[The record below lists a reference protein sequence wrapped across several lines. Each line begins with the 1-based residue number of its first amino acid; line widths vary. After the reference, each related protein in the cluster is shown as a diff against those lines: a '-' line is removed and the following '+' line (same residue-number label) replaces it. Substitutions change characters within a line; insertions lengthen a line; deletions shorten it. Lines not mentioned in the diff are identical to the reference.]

1 LLLLAGTL
9 MALPGW
15 QGKMSAFIVGFCG
28 SFSLAQ
34 HFNPDFASFVNRN
47 AAQLIGIASVVFATR
62 ILYNVSSRQNIQ
74 HLLSAVWQDL
84 ADLASGRKPL
94 SAAQWINT
102 MLDRIG
108 LLTPYVVIMQ
118 TDDRLKSVELMRDL
132 RTGLNIIH
140 LQESGPE
147 LLQAFGTGFEI
158 ILSLI
163 ASHFEGLDKKGYCV
177 PSEILLQEIDT
188 KIANVICSPQGKARE
203 SVLNALTGLRCNLFP
218 MDPGYQ
224 TMKDK
229 P

>member
-1 LLLLAGTL
+1 
-9 MALPGW
+9 M
-15 QGKMSAFIVGFCG
+15 
-28 SFSLAQ
+28 
-34 HFNPDFASFVNRN
+34 
-47 AAQLIGIASVVFATR
+47 
-62 ILYNVSSRQNIQ
+62 
-74 HLLSAVWQDL
+74 
-84 ADLASGRKPL
+84 